1 MPVVDEERSSRSP
14 WNESMPT
21 ARRIRRRKPNRT
33 RWFGVEF
40 APTQV
45 SRSSM
50 ARLRSISKRRR
61 ADQSR
66 SCTVGYYV
74 TFSISFTGLFQ
85 APMYTVVVSTSSIS
99 SSSEV
104 DIRLALIGN
113 VASTLPIHLR
123 SNATAIQYATK
134 HAYQSGSRDVF
145 QISSLETVDIGQVGV
160 REILHEGNRRVR
172 SYFYV
177 HLRCDTRDQLL
188 YYCESIEVIN
198 NLTDE
203 KYLYVES
210 DGTMLATRS
219 LYQCVGQSLVWTK
232 PGAEPTSAYH

>member
-1 MPVVDEERSSRSP
+1 
-14 WNESMPT
+14 
-21 ARRIRRRKPNRT
+21 
-33 RWFGVEF
+33 
-40 APTQV
+40 
-45 SRSSM
+45 
-50 ARLRSISKRRR
+50 
-61 ADQSR
+61 
-66 SCTVGYYV
+66 
-74 TFSISFTGLFQ
+74 
-85 APMYTVVVSTSSIS
+85 MYTVVVSTSSIS

-113 VASTLPIHLR
+113 VASTLPIQLR
-123 SNATAIQYATK
+123 SNANGVQYATK
-134 HAYQSGSRDVF
+134 HPYQTGSRDLF

-160 REILHEGNRRVR
+160 REIYTREQDGVQL
-172 SYFYV
+172 FYV

-219 LYQCVGQSLVWTK
+219 LYQCVGESLVWTK
-232 PGAEPTSAYH
+232 PGAEPTSAHH